1 MGKKVIR
8 LTESDLQKI
17 VRRVVSEQSE
27 EIKHTK
33 AVQKFLNDK
42 EVMNAKLVPDGKTG
56 AGSQTEEAIM
66 KLQDILGVI
75 PTDGTWGE
83 DTENALKLKKPQ
95 WYKIWLSYKPKWYSL
110 F

>member
-17 VRRVVSEQSE
+17 VRRVISEQSE
-27 EIKHTK
+27 ERKHTI
-33 AVQKFLNDK
+33 AIQKFLNDK
-42 EVMNAKLVPDGKTG
+42 EVMNAKFVPDGKTG

>member
-17 VRRVVSEQSE
+17 VRRVISEQSE
-27 EIKHTK
+27 ERKHTI
-33 AVQKFLNDK
+33 AIQKFLNDK

-83 DTENALKLKKPQ
+83 DTENALKSKKPH

>member
-17 VRRVVSEQSE
+17 VRRVVLEQSE
-27 EIKHTK
+27 ERKHTM

-42 EVMNAKLVPDGKTG
+42 RVMDAKLIPDGKTG
-56 AGSQTEEAIM
+56 AGSQTEKAIM
-66 KLQDILGVI
+66 KLQSILGVI

-83 DTENALKLKKPQ
+83 DTEDALESKKPE
-95 WYKIWLSYKPKWYSL
+95 WYKIWMSYKPKWYS

>member
-42 EVMNAKLVPDGKTG
+42 KVMDAKLVPDGKTG
-56 AGSQTEEAIM
+56 PNSETEKAIM
-66 KLQDILGVI
+66 KLQGMLGVY
-75 PTDGTWGE
+75 PTDGVWGP
-83 DTENALKLKKPQ
+83 DTEDALESKKPE
-95 WYKIWLSYKPKWYSL
+95 WYKIWKSYKPGWFS
-110 F
+110 

>member
-1 MGKKVIR
+1 

-42 EVMNAKLVPDGKTG
+42 EVMDAKLVPDGKTG
-56 AGSQTEEAIM
+56 AGSQTEKAIM

>member
-42 EVMNAKLVPDGKTG
+42 KVMDAKLVPDGKTG
-56 AGSQTEEAIM
+56 PNSETEKEIM
-66 KLQDILGVI
+66 KLQGVLGVN
-75 PTDGTWGE
+75 PTDGVWGP
-83 DTENALKLKKPQ
+83 DTEDALESKKPE
-95 WYKIWLSYKPKWYSL
+95 WYKIWKSYKPGWFS
-110 F
+110 

>member
-42 EVMNAKLVPDGKTG
+42 KVMDAKLVPDGKTG
-56 AGSQTEEAIM
+56 PNSETEKAIM
-66 KLQDILGVI
+66 KLQGMLGVY
-75 PTDGTWGE
+75 PTDGVWGP
-83 DTENALKLKKPQ
+83 DTENALESKKSE
-95 WYKIWLSYKPKWYSL
+95 WYKIWKSYKPGWFS
-110 F
+110 

>member
-42 EVMNAKLVPDGKTG
+42 EVMDAKLVPDGKTG
-56 AGSQTEEAIM
+56 AGSQTEKAIM

>member
-17 VRRVVSEQSE
+17 VRRVISEQSE
-27 EIKHTK
+27 ERKHTI

>member
-17 VRRVVSEQSE
+17 VRRVISEQSE
-27 EIKHTK
+27 ERKHTI
-33 AVQKFLNDK
+33 AIQKFLNDK

-66 KLQDILGVI
+66 KLNIL
-75 PTDGTWGE
+75 P
-83 DTENALKLKKPQ
+83 LKLNIDQ
-95 WYKIWLSYKPKWYSL
+95 VCDFCFVFFCCLWE
-110 F
+110 